1 MPVKQRVV
9 EHIIPK
15 KLALID
21 RVWMRQESFGDI
33 QAWVIRGL
41 VARMTQ
47 NTAEHSEAAAQG
59 SFLHHGLER

>member
-21 RVWMRQESFGDI
+21 RVWTNTDQSIWFFDE
-33 QAWVIRGL
+33 AL
-41 VARMTQ
+41 VTHQPYVELRINPM
-47 NTAEHSEAAAQG
+47 
-59 SFLHHGLER
+59 